1 MTTTAKAAPRKS
13 SPRKLSVAQQRRLV
27 EKFLE
32 EKDGGKEAYARADKL
47 LEQIIAGVAVGTLIE
62 LAGGRT
68 AELVDNF
75 AEKNKVFKPCGVSR
89 FDVKVSHAK

>member
-1 MTTTAKAAPRKS
+1 MATK
-13 SPRKLSVAQQRRLV
+13 KLSALQQRRLV
-27 EKFLE
+27 EKFLK

-47 LEQIIAGVAVGTLIE
+47 LEQIVAGVPVGTLIE

-68 AELVDNF
+68 AAVVDNF

-89 FDVKVSHAK
+89 FDVKVSHAT